1 MRVLYN
7 MVLCWANFE
16 RYQAANRK
24 IAAMFF
30 FNHTVIVQNDSF
42 IEVPLSTNYHLSKKR
57 KDTSSRSTVVVKRV
71 SGEGSGEL
79 EDSLGAIHIE

>member
-1 MRVLYN
+1 

-30 FNHTVIVQNDSF
+30 FNHTVIVQNNFYILYSKL
-42 IEVPLSTNYHLSKKR
+42 PLTIIFTFLSKKR
-57 KDTSSRSTVVVKRV
+57 KDTSSRSTSEACEWGGVRRI
-71 SGEGSGEL
+71 GGLFRGNTYY
-79 EDSLGAIHIE
+79 